1 MELKKVTIINED
13 NGSELVLDVTNELK
27 ESIENGSLEG
37 IQEDDN
43 YKVIM
48 RGPTLACL
56 IGLHAYSNGVCVNCG
71 KKR

>member
-1 MELKKVTIINED
+1 MNIKTVSIINED
-13 NGSELVLDVTNELK
+13 NGSTLIIEPTKEII
-27 ESIENGSLEG
+27 ESIESGTLEG
-37 IQEDDN
+37 VQEDDN